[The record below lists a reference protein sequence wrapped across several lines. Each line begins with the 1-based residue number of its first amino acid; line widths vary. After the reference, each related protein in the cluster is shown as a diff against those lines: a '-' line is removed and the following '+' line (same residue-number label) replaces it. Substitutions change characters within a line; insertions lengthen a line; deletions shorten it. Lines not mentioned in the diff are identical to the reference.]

1 MKMHQRIEREKE
13 GQSVDGPFQCEI
25 CGREFLQL
33 QSVKIHLG
41 KHRANGENNLQEYL
55 EKRALRLAASK
66 ARSRQ
71 KSKVYKAKYKEMK
84 VKKIQMLENLG
95 IDPGNP
101 LAKNIIFKD
110 VVDGAV
116 GTGADGV
123 VVQEIQEMQQQHQE
137 DDGTSNLS
145 TEQDTTTT
153 IDGAAIGVNNEI
165 KVVGNSVVLGS
176 PMDPTKTLEYVVSDS
191 ATVIVGGADGISELN
206 VENMAPSFSL
216 LSFIKQTAT
225 KP

>member
-1 MKMHQRIEREKE
+1 MRMHQRIEREKE
-13 GQSVDGPFQCEI
+13 GPPVDGPFQCEI

-33 QSVKIHLG
+33 QSIKIHMG
-41 KHRANGENNLQEYL
+41 KHKANDENNLQEYL
-55 EKRALRLAASK
+55 EKKALRLAASK
-66 ARSRQ
+66 ARNRQ

-84 VKKIQMLENLG
+84 MQKIQLLENLG

-101 LAKNIIFKD
+101 LAKSVIFKD
-110 VVDGAV
+110 IVGDGGV
-116 GTGADGV
+116 GTDADGV
-123 VVQEIQEMQQQHQE
+123 VQEIHEIHQHHE

-145 TEQDTTTT
+145 TEQDTNTT
-153 IDGAAIGVNNEI
+153 IDGAAIGVDNEI

-176 PMDPTKTLEYVVSDS
+176 PMDPTNTLEYVVSDA
-191 ATVIVGGADGISELN
+191 ATVIVGGSDGISELN

-216 LSFIKQTAT
+216 LSFIKQTNT